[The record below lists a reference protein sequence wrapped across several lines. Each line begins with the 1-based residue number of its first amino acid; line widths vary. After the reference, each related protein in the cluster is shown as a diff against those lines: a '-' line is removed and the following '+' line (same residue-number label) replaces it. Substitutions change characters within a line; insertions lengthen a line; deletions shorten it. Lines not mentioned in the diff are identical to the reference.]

1 MGRIASWKRRGSVTN
16 PMRRSLYLLVG
27 CGLVAAAA
35 LGWRLVFSSSAPEL
49 PTVQVRDT
57 AEAAPMC
64 PWREPHADLRRF
76 FPGANGYRTETRIL
90 SGERVELQ
98 RRLGRPPTGEE
109 HTLYLHRVYAGR
121 EPQGTVLTRRLRGDY
136 GAIELVLAVDAGGRI
151 RDLRL
156 QRLREPETVAA
167 ALRSERFRGAL
178 LGRTGGSDW
187 GLEPVIAQLPPEARP
202 SATAI
207 AEAARTQLILL
218 QVAERRSTPA
228 SPHH

>member
-16 PMRRSLYLLVG
+16 PMRRPLYLLAG
-27 CGLVAAAA
+27 CGIAAAAA
-35 LGWRLVFSSSAPEL
+35 LGWRVVSSSSAPEL

-64 PWREPHADLRRF
+64 PWREPQADLRRF

-109 HTLYLHRVYAGR
+109 HTLYLHRVYSAR
-121 EPQGTVLTRRLRGDY
+121 ELRGTVLTRRLRGHY
-136 GAIELVLAVDAGGRI
+136 GAIELVLAVGTDGRL

-156 QRLREPETVAA
+156 QRLREPDAVAA

-178 LGRTGGSDW
+178 TGRTGEGEW
-187 GLEPVIAQLPPEARP
+187 RLEPVIAQLPSQARP

-218 QVAERRSTPA
+218 QIAERRSAPA